1 MNLQLSKMVMIM
13 GVTIELVRPSPDLSN
28 APCNIVVWDTNEST
42 QLMNLTYSIATPSP
56 SVQTFPRPSSTTI
69 SNLRLEI
76 SSNWGHTEYSD
87 RTRQLCGGDVI
98 CDSSENYL

>member
-1 MNLQLSKMVMIM
+1 MILQLAKVVRIT
-13 GVTIELVRPSPDLSN
+13 GVTIEHVRPSPDLSN
-28 APCNIVVWDTNEST
+28 APCNIVVWDNDEST

-56 SVQTFPRPSSTTI
+56 SVQTFPMPSSTPI

-87 RTRQLCGGDVI
+87 RTRQLCGVDVI
-98 CDSSENYL
+98 CDRSENYL